1 MGNEFDENGLS
12 ISDAPRLLCLD
23 RNSCG
28 EGKINIIDGQE
39 KKSVVDTTVSQDKR
53 ENLALTKM
61 AFANAVLNPPSEAFK
76 LFDFS
81 EFSIL
86 FGVIKDILLLPDW
99 LYADEQSGFWDICYT
114 GNISGVLL
122 HAQSEEMEYNLDYPN
137 IIGNLFVRTLDLI
150 VSFPEIEKQLND
162 LF

>member
-39 KKSVVDTTVSQDKR
+39 KKSVVDATIPKDKR
-53 ENLALTKM
+53 VNLALTKM
-61 AFANAVLNPPSEAFK
+61 AFANAVLNPPSEEFK

-81 EFSIL
+81 AFNIL
-86 FGVIKDILLLPDW
+86 FDVIKEILLL
-99 LYADEQSGFWDICYT
+99 
-114 GNISGVLL
+114 
-122 HAQSEEMEYNLDYPN
+122 SE
-137 IIGNLFVRTLDLI
+137 
-150 VSFPEIEKQLND
+150 
-162 LF
+162 